1 MTVAKLLTVVL
12 QNVSRNRKNF
22 FFSSFGITVG
32 VCVFSF
38 FVALTVGIRE
48 EELNRIYP
56 VDLIEVEP
64 ATVNIAGTRSSVEK
78 VPFNGEGAKALA
90 SMEGIAGVFPKLRS
104 KLQATYRLGGQLFG
118 QNGVT
123 FEAYF
128 DGLDDELL
136 RRELEAGESQR
147 GRKSVRDRL
156 REKYGRDRRCYG
168 DEDCSP
174 GEDCRDGVCREMEY
188 WTRFSDHGEYL
199 PCTSEALCADG
210 YSCILGQCRRTC
222 SAQSDA
228 PCYSTETCSAVPCAS
243 AADCGAGK
251 CESGHCSL
259 SVCTMRCDSGM
270 CPAGQECV
278 PEACG
283 GNDDCVDGTCI
294 AGKCAL
300 AGSCAFMRCVQTAL
314 EEQVHSN
321 PDLARGE
328 RPNVCEDG
336 TPKAPGTQ
344 CASARCPTGSYCSV
358 HTYFRQGNLWKD
370 KRGEGRCELPVP
382 AVLNPLVLELF
393 NMVLG
398 STLDRTQL
406 GTLDTL
412 LGYQGAVTFGHSFYK
427 ETVKDRTP
435 VGKRIMVVGFSSK
448 ALEAGVTLP
457 MEYVK
462 RANSRYKG
470 RKAADEFDSMILQL
484 SSAEFLPS
492 VLKKLEQYNIQ
503 LSRRSAEAEKFRT
516 VLLVAIAIFF
526 IMASIILGIAAT
538 NITHT
543 FLMVIYERKREIGIL
558 RALGAT
564 KWDIRLIFLVESLLI
579 GAAGGIF
586 GNAVAVGMS
595 AAADFLA
602 NSYIGEFPFQ
612 PETFF
617 RFQPEWMAASF
628 GFAVIFSLIGA
639 LFPANRAASMDPA
652 KTLTLP

>member
-1 MTVAKLLTVVL
+1 MSPAKLLTVVL
-12 QNVSRNRKNF
+12 QNIGRNRKNF
-22 FFSSFGITVG
+22 VFSCIGITVG

-48 EELNRIYP
+48 EVLNRIYP
-56 VDLIEVEP
+56 VELIEVEP
-64 ATVNIAGTRSSVEK
+64 ASVNIAGTRSNVEK
-78 VPFNGEGAKALA
+78 VPFSGEGVRVLGQVQ
-90 SMEGIAGVFPKLRS
+90 GIAAVFPKLRS

-128 DGLDDELL
+128 DGLDDTLL
-136 RRELEAGESQR
+136 RGELMAGEAQR
-147 GRKSVRDRL
+147 SRKSVRDRL

-174 GEDCRDGVCREMEY
+174 NEQCAGGVCREIEY
-188 WTRFSDHGEYL
+188 WTRFADHGEYL
-199 PCTSEALCADG
+199 ACTSEQLCAEG
-210 YSCILGQCRRTC
+210 YSCVQGQCRRLCDAAPGCYDGEACVRPAC
-222 SAQSDA
+222 SVAG
-228 PCYSTETCSAVPCAS
+228 
-243 AADCGAGK
+243 DCGAGT
-251 CESGHCSL
+251 CDAGVCSAG
-259 SVCTMRCDSGM
+259 VCLRQ
-270 CPAGQECV
+270 CPATACLPGEECV
-278 PEACG
+278 PGECRSHE
-283 GNDDCVDGTCI
+283 DCVDGTCI
-294 AGKCAL
+294 QGRCAL
-300 AGSCAFMRCVQTAL
+300 AGTCAFMRCVQPAM

-328 RPNVCEDG
+328 RPGMCEDG
-336 TPKAPGTQ
+336 TPRVEGVECPL
-344 CASARCPTGSYCSV
+344 ARCPTGSYCSV
-358 HTYFRQGNLWKD
+358 HTYFRQANLWKD
-370 KRGEGRCELPVP
+370 KRGEGRCEQPVP

-435 VGKRIMVVGFSSK
+435 VGKRIMVVGFSNK
-448 ALEAGVTLP
+448 ALEAGVTMP

-462 RANSRYKG
+462 RANTRYKG
-470 RKAADEFDSMILQL
+470 KKAADEFDSMILQL
-484 SSAEFLPS
+484 SSAEFLPD
-492 VLKKLEQYNIQ
+492 VMKKMEQFNIQ

-564 KWDIRLIFLVESLLI
+564 KMDIRLIFLVESLFI
-579 GAAGGIF
+579 GVAGGLM
-586 GNAVAVGMS
+586 GNGIAVGLS
-595 AAADFLA
+595 TVADWLA
-602 NSYIGEFPFQ
+602 NRYIGDFPFQ
-612 PETFF
+612 PDSFF
-617 RFQPEWMAASF
+617 LFQPEWMAASF
-628 GFAVIFSLIGA
+628 GFAVFFSLVGA
-639 LFPANRAASMDPA
+639 FFPANRAAAMDPA